1 VASYANNAAKA
12 DELLNAYV
20 EKDRRKQAIRN
31 RTVGTTPEDFDSYR
45 QDTGRLGDSKSVQH
59 AKDRN
64 ERGARRFG
72 TVYGNSRPD
81 DGDGYAWEYQGMTQP
96 GRQASGR
103 DGTALGLGSPATGI
117 WKKVIKPAAPQQEKA
132 EEPYVPQPAKPFD
145 PNPGQQAD
153 NVRGSYFAG
162 FDNPAFSP
170 HLDAKRN
177 DFYSDLVGSAG
188 KRSRYIQ
195 ANLPEVMRADAMQS
209 ISEFS
214 QATGNAVAGMRSKA
228 VDVSSVFDPDKRFAG
243 QSLYAKLQDDLR
255 KAGNVA

>member
-1 VASYANNAAKA
+1 MASYANKAA
-12 DELLNAYV
+12 
-20 EKDRRKQAIRN
+20 QAEAI
-31 RTVGTTPEDFDSYR
+31 
-45 QDTGRLGDSKSVQH
+45 LGDMKEH
-59 AKDRN
+59 AKKMGRVTGKAMREPSRKEANLYAAMGGSPESLDTYAGKDPK
-64 ERGARRFG
+64 GAREFG
-72 TVYGNSRPD
+72 RVHSDSRPD
-81 DGDGYAWEYQGMTQP
+81 DGGDYSWEYQGMTQL

-117 WKKVIKPAAPQQEKA
+117 WKKVTKPAAPQQEKA

-170 HLDAKRN
+170 HLDAKRD
-177 DFYSDLVGSAG
+177 DFYSNLVGSAD

-195 ANLPEVMRADAMQS
+195 AKLPEAMRADAMQS

-243 QSLYAKLQDDLR
+243 DSLYDKLRKDLR

>member
-1 VASYANNAAKA
+1 MK
-12 DELLNAYV
+12 E
-20 EKDRRKQAIRN
+20 
-31 RTVGTTPEDFDSYR
+31 
-45 QDTGRLGDSKSVQH
+45 H
-59 AKDRN
+59 AKKMGRVTGKAMREPSRKEANLYAAMGGSPESLDTYAGKDPK
-64 ERGARRFG
+64 GAREFG
-72 TVYGNSRPD
+72 RVHSDSRPD
-81 DGDGYAWEYQGMTQP
+81 DGGDYSWEYQGMTQL

-117 WKKVIKPAAPQQEKA
+117 WKKVTKPAAPQQEKA

-170 HLDAKRN
+170 HLDAKRD
-177 DFYSDLVGSAG
+177 DFYSNLVGSAD

-228 VDVSSVFDPDKRFAG
+228 VDVKDVFEPDEKRFAG
-243 QSLYAKLQDDLR
+243 KSLYAYLQDDLR
-255 KAGNVA
+255 KAGSVA